1 MPVPPQTNRQA
12 TAAPVRNA
20 TVPALPNVPKSPSD
34 EIRVGRQQAQPSAG
48 NQAQA
53 APLPDGA
60 IYSVQVASSQRRED
74 AERLV
79 LRFGAN
85 GFQAYVMEADLG
97 AKGVW
102 YRVRVGN
109 FVKRDQAE
117 EFKKELERTSSN
129 MIKSPFVM
137 KVAE

>member
-1 MPVPPQTNRQA
+1 MR
-12 TAAPVRNA
+12 
-20 TVPALPNVPKSPSD
+20 
-34 EIRVGRQQAQPSAG
+34 
-48 NQAQA
+48 
-53 APLPDGA
+53 
-60 IYSVQVASSQRRED
+60 
-74 AERLV
+74 
-79 LRFGAN
+79 RFGAN
-85 GFQAYVMEADLG
+85 GFQAYIMEADLG